1 MMSTKPLENNLRCH
15 PLKSLGVTLIV
26 IYLNLCLL
34 RNMTYCHCLKF
45 PSSVITRLTLWRS
58 DEWWPPRDEVEC
70 RMGCS
75 PGGLIEI
82 PGPPSSPSAPW
93 RAPCSGAGR
102 VPPIWSGSPTS
113 PGGGGGG
120 GSAVAARTSA
130 ALSPWTNWGK
140 GVEAGGW

>member
-75 PGGLIEI
+75 PGGLMEV
-82 PGPPSSPSAPW
+82 PGPPSNPSAPW
-93 RAPCSGAGR
+93 RAPCCQGCQMAKFDPFLSLDCARVEGKGAIQGKEG
-102 VPPIWSGSPTS
+102 IKFC
-113 PGGGGGG
+113 
-120 GSAVAARTSA
+120 SA
-130 ALSPWTNWGK
+130 A
-140 GVEAGGW
+140 